1 MSFRVLRFCR
11 LTVVL
16 LCSNTADGHEVTRL
30 GADVNK
36 TIDGFRFSDI
46 WQKNRRFAASEK
58 KNKWVEKR
66 RKIRVLKSNY
76 VMLCACSGRFPAN
89 LLYSHCV
96 NKVMSQKVS
105 LKSD

>member
-1 MSFRVLRFCR
+1 MNFRVLHFRR
-11 LTVVL
+11 LTLVL

-58 KNKWVEKR
+58 KNNKWVEKC
-66 RKIRVLKSNY
+66 RKIRVLKSKY
-76 VMLCACSGRFPAN
+76 VMSCYVFVQGDFLLISFIPIVQIKLCLIKC
-89 LLYSHCV
+89 H
-96 NKVMSQKVS
+96 
-105 LKSD
+105 